1 MAKRVR
7 QVLQAQRAKT
17 ASETAQL
24 SRVAARARGAVLRL
38 RSLSGRQITV
48 TASALVVVAAV
59 AVTGFLVFQ
68 DDGRPP
74 IPDTRARHYTEVDA
88 CLLTGKKGIT
98 SGTTAAE
105 VWQGMQDASLKTHAR
120 VSYAPV
126 TGEQSTANA
135 RPYLNGLLQRSCD
148 VVVATGSPEVKAAA
162 QAAPQYQKVGF
173 VLVGADADSGT
184 GTGTGR
190 GGSARPGNVTVTKTG
205 DGLRA
210 EIAGAV
216 ERAVDAQG

>member
-17 ASETAQL
+17 ARETAQL
-24 SRVAARARGAVLRL
+24 SRVAARARGVVRRL
-38 RSLSGRQITV
+38 RTLTGRQITV
-48 TASALVVVAAV
+48 TATALVVVAAV
-59 AVTGFLVFQ
+59 AVAGFLVFR

-98 SGTTAAE
+98 AGTTAAE

-120 VSYAPV
+120 VSYVPV
-126 TGEQSTANA
+126 TGEQSAANA

-148 VVVATGSPEVKAAA
+148 VVLATGGPEVKAAA
-162 QAAPQYQKVGF
+162 EAAPQYRKVGF
-173 VLVGADADSGT
+173 VLVGAGAE
-184 GTGTGR
+184 R
-190 GGSARPGNVTVTKTG
+190 GGSARPRNVTVTKTG

-210 EIAGAV
+210 DVAGAV
-216 ERAVDAQG
+216 ERAVDAQE